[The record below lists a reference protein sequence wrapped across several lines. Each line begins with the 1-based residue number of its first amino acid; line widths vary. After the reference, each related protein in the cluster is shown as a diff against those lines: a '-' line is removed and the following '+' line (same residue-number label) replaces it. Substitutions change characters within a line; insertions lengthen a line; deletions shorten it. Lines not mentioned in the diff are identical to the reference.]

1 MIGFDAIMY
10 FPSVLQAAQ
19 FESLQFIFWNQKI
32 EECCL
37 SCAITVTLP
46 IHEKKLR
53 LERSAEN
60 VSQ

>member
-1 MIGFDAIMY
+1 MMGFDTIIY

-19 FESLQFIFWNQKI
+19 FESLQFILWYEEI

-37 SCAITVTLP
+37 SCPITVILP
-46 IHEKKLR
+46 LLKKER
-53 LERSAEN
+53 LERSAEK